1 MTHRP
6 RAPTSGL
13 LSLLLAALVG
23 PAASHPTAARSDP
36 AADPTTTTTSAAP
49 ALSEVV
55 AAPPEPEL
63 SLVRETPDEAW
74 RQDGFRL
81 ALGYTGDF
89 AFGAGQVP
97 GGYLHTVELR
107 VGARLDADW
116 SLLGT
121 LRYGAQ
127 PGTPSILRFSATL
140 EPTLHLTDGLSV
152 TLGAG
157 LGGLVA
163 SGVPGDR
170 PADALT
176 LTSSVDVVG
185 VDSAILGS
193 CSGLGV
199 LGLARLDWVWP
210 MSGLWSMGPTL
221 AVDVQRTS
229 CVESTGAVEAD
240 TGRAIERRQTWPMAG
255 VRLGWMFG
263 WR

>member
-1 MTHRP
+1 MTHR
-6 RAPTSGL
+6 ALAAVLT
-13 LSLLLAALVG
+13 LLAA
-23 PAASHPTAARSDP
+23 PAW
-36 AADPTTTTTSAAP
+36 AAP
-49 ALSEVV
+49 GGPTPGPPLGLAGSASVAGALADVTL
-55 AAPPEPEL
+55 AAPPEPEV
-63 SLVRETPDEAW
+63 SLVLETDAEAW
-74 RQDGFRL
+74 RADGFRL
-81 ALGYTGDF
+81 SLGYTGDLS
-89 AFGAGQVP
+89 FGAGQVP
-97 GGYLHTVELR
+97 GGYLHTVEVR
-107 VGARLDADW
+107 VGARLDDDW

-127 PGTPSILRFSATL
+127 PGTPSVLRFSATV

-170 PADALT
+170 PPDEA
-176 LTSSVDVVG
+176 LTSSVDVLG
-185 VDSAILGS
+185 VDAAILAS
-193 CSGLGV
+193 CSGLGI
-199 LGLARLDWVWP
+199 LGLARVDYVWP
-210 MSGLWSMGPTL
+210 MSALWSMGPTL

-240 TGRAIERRQTWPMAG
+240 TGRAIERRQSWPMAG